1 MQSVGMLENYEA
13 DKAAQEPEEEFNV
26 DDMLITRGQQT
37 SAKNMNLFGLACVFG
52 AIGMVSV
59 ITDNSSE
66 MP

>member
-13 DKAAQEPEEEFNV
+13 DNAAQEPDEEFNI

-59 ITDNSSE
+59 ITDNSSD